1 MKLQP
6 GAYFC
11 RPIAVLGYLLD
22 RKAVNNGFDLIDDL
36 ILKADEK
43 TGKQNDNTED
53 NQNRDKVGIASFLV

>member
-53 NQNRDKVGIASFLV
+53 NQN